1 MVRMPVGYRSRTQAF
16 TLIELLVVIAIIAVL
31 VGLLL
36 PAVQKVREAAARIQC
51 TNNVKQFGLAMHI
64 YQTARGG
71 KLPAY
76 EGASALQS
84 PFIAFLPGI
93 EQETVYKT
101 IAGGTGVG
109 TNMDRH
115 IVTYQCPSDRTYVQ
129 GGLAAP
135 ATIKGMGLTSYSANY
150 QVFGNPVFGTFSN
163 PTITTTF
170 AHGTSFTVIIADKF
184 AQCNSTAGTNPP
196 VGTTPNS
203 GNVWGWSR
211 QLFPTTSTTAY
222 NMDYTPA
229 FGFTSTS
236 GTMAAA
242 YLPANQVALDKPFAA
257 DCGLASSPHTGGI
270 IVGMGDGSARAIAP
284 ETFGTVIWWQ
294 LLEAGSSVTPADF

>member
-1 MVRMPVGYRSRTQAF
+1 MVRMPVGYRSRTRAF

-51 TNNVKQFGLAMHI
+51 TNNVKQLGLAMHNFD
-64 YQTARGG
+64 TARNG

-76 EGASALQS
+76 EGISALQS
-84 PFIAFLPGI
+84 PFIAFLPYI

-101 IAGGTGVG
+101 IAGSTGLG

-129 GGLAAP
+129 GGLATP
-135 ATIKGMGLTSYSANY
+135 AAIKGMGVTSYSANY
-150 QVFGNPVFGTFSN
+150 QVFGNPVFGTASI
-163 PTITTTF
+163 PHISTTF
-170 AHGTSFTVIIADKF
+170 VHGTSFTVIVADKI
-184 AQCNSTAGTNPP
+184 AACNSTAGLNPP
-196 VGTTPNS
+196 VGTTANS

-222 NMDYTPA
+222 NMDYAPA

-236 GTMAAA
+236 GTLTTA
-242 YLPANQVALDKPFAA
+242 YTLDTGFQDKPVMG
-257 DCGLASSPHTGGI
+257 DCSLAGSPHTGGI

-284 ETFGTVIWWQ
+284 EISGVIWGQ
-294 LLEAGSSVTPADF
+294 LLFAASPVTPADF